1 MSLALLAL
9 ILSAA
14 VLHATWNFFAKK
26 SGGGLAVL
34 WLGAA
39 ISTLATIPAA
49 VAAQWGKPIP
59 PDGLAI
65 GCLSGLVHCVYWWAL
80 ARMYEHGDISLA
92 YPIARG
98 SGVAGTA
105 VGSLLWLH
113 EPLSIHGGTGIA
125 LVCVGVFVLG
135 YQRRVEP
142 VRARVVLAA
151 LVTGLTIT
159 GYTLLDDRGVE
170 TMAPPVYLAVETGV
184 GAAALFVFMHKRLYA
199 TLVSSYRRH
208 WKTAWIIGVG
218 SPLTYLIILIAYAA
232 GPVGYITAV
241 REFSVVIAAL
251 LGVWFLNERMTIAR
265 WVGIVLVVIGMVL
278 IKAA

>member
-9 ILSAA
+9 ILCAA
-14 VLHATWNFFAKK
+14 ILHATWNFFAKR

-49 VAAQWGKPIP
+49 LAAQWGKPVP

-65 GCLSGLVHCVYWWAL
+65 GCLSGLVHCAYWWAL

-92 YPIARG
+92 YPVARG

-113 EPLSIHGGTGIA
+113 EPLSFAGATGIA
-125 LVCVGVFVLG
+125 LVCIGVIVLG
-135 YQRRVEP
+135 FQRRVEP
-142 VRARVVLAA
+142 VRTRVILLA
-151 LVTGLTIT
+151 LITGLTIT
-159 GYTLLDDRGVE
+159 GYSLLDDRGVE
-170 TMAPPVYLAVETGV
+170 TMAPPTYLAVETGV
-184 GAAALFVFMHKRLYA
+184 GAAALFVFMHRRLYT
-199 TLVSSYRRH
+199 TLLSSYRRH

-218 SPLTYLIILIAYAA
+218 SPLTYLIILFAYAA

-251 LGVWFLNERMTIAR
+251 LGVWFLNERMSPAR
-265 WVGIVLVVIGMVL
+265 WAGIALVVTGMVL
-278 IKAA
+278 IKVA